1 METRWDAK
9 GVRLCLGETF
19 GRKMENYRGKIVF
32 RGYISLEDLILQ
44 GLDCAHQRNLIGRL
58 DTTRVRC
65 FSG

>member
-1 METRWDAK
+1 M
-9 GVRLCLGETF
+9 
-19 GRKMENYRGKIVF
+19 F